1 MKLTLVIMEMIM
13 GKEVDVKVDWEVDEV
28 GEDVPI
34 FRMNKNVFFWKQLK
48 NLKSHWR
55 ECWQIQKLFKSN
67 SNLKI
72 LHYESLPHKFL
83 FFLLFGI
90 RLLVVTFR

>member
-34 FRMNKNVFFWKQLK
+34 FRMNKNVFFFGNSLK
-48 NLKSHWR
+48 TKSHTR
-55 ECWQIQKLFKSN
+55 ESADK
-67 SNLKI
+67 
-72 LHYESLPHKFL
+72 
-83 FFLLFGI
+83 
-90 RLLVVTFR
+90 